1 VANGG
6 SVNVG
11 TGEITLPYHL
21 EDGGNAA
28 EIGDA
33 VIYSA
38 GGGTPIGGL
47 VEGETYYI
55 LSISQI
61 GDSLNK
67 VALLWFVY
75 EMTGSALK
83 MTVVGL
89 LQTLPPL
96 LLGPLIGV
104 YLDRVRKK
112 PVMIGVDLLRTLMVL
127 LIPLLYAMGG
137 LTLDRLYFLVFATA
151 IFSTIFGPALTS
163 AVPLIVPKEK
173 LIAANALL
181 QTTTNVGLLV
191 GPAVSGLGI
200 ALIGAQNVL
209 FADAATFFIS
219 ALCLFPIRMHE
230 TLDRWSA
237 ASKGLTEGITSDL
250 LAGFRF
256 VFVEQKTVLLLMLTA
271 TLYSVGISA
280 FIFLLPVFAKDVLGV
295 GPIQLGW
302 LWSALG
308 VGMLLASLGL
318 TSISQGDVPWRLRF
332 MSGALA
338 VGGIAMA
345 ALGFFE
351 APVAAGAL
359 IAVIGG
365 STAMFTPLVWT
376 MLQELTPEH
385 LLGRV
390 FTSFATGGM
399 ASSMAG
405 MAGFGWAADTIGP
418 AASLGGISI
427 ILLMTAA
434 TAWLFSFYKSHA
446 RGMAVSTPPSIASQ
460 PSITQT

>member
-1 VANGG
+1 M
-6 SVNVG
+6 S
-11 TGEITLPYHL
+11 E
-21 EDGGNAA
+21 AA
-28 EIGDA
+28 IDSPEPHSTARRGHGWELIKTRNFGFLF
-33 VIYSA
+33 A
-38 GGGTPIGGL
+38 GQT
-47 VEGETYYI
+47 
-55 LSISQI
+55 ISQI

-96 LLGPLIGV
+96 LFGPLIGV

-127 LIPLLYAMGG
+127 MIPLLYAMGA
-137 LTLDRLYFLVFATA
+137 LTLDRLYVLVFATA
-151 IFSTIFGPALTS
+151 IFSTVFGPALTS
-163 AVPLIVPKEK
+163 AVPLIVAKDR
-173 LIAANALL
+173 LVAANALM

-209 FADAATFFIS
+209 YVDAATFFFS
-219 ALCLFPIRMHE
+219 ALCLFPIQVHE
-230 TLDRWSA
+230 TLNRGRVTSD
-237 ASKGLTEGITSDL
+237 GLMGGITSDL

-256 VFVEQKTVLLLMLTA
+256 VFVEQKTVLMLMLTA
-271 TLYSVGISA
+271 SLYSVGISA
-280 FIFLLPVFAKDVLGV
+280 FIFLLPVFAKEVLGV
-295 GPIQLGW
+295 GPVQLGW

-308 VGMLLASLGL
+308 VGMLLASLSL
-318 TSISQGDVPWRLRF
+318 TSVTQGDVSWRLRF

-338 VGGIAMA
+338 IGGLAVA
-345 ALGFFE
+345 ALGFLD

-376 MLQELTPEH
+376 MLQELTPTH

-399 ASSMAG
+399 AASMAG

-418 AASLGGISI
+418 ATCLGGISL

-434 TAWLFSFYKSHA
+434 SAWLFSFYKSHA
-446 RGMAVSTPPSIASQ
+446 QTLVGPSRGSFAA
-460 PSITQT
+460 

>member
-1 VANGG
+1 MSDVATA
-6 SVNVG
+6 S
-11 TGEITLPYHL
+11 TEIR
-21 EDGGNAA
+21 
-28 EIGDA
+28 
-33 VIYSA
+33 SA
-38 GGGTPIGGL
+38 SSRTRGWEL
-47 VEGETYYI
+47 VKTRDFGFLFAGQT
-55 LSISQI
+55 ISQI
-61 GDSLNK
+61 GDSLTK

-75 EMTGSALK
+75 DLTGSALK
-83 MTVVGL
+83 MTMVGL

-127 LIPLLYAMGG
+127 LIPVLYAMGA
-137 LTLDRLYFLVFATA
+137 LTLDRLYVLVFATA
-151 IFSTIFGPALTS
+151 IFSTVFGPALTS
-163 AVPLIVPKEK
+163 AVPLIVPKDR

-181 QTTTNVGLLV
+181 QTTTNMGLLV
-191 GPAVSGLGI
+191 GPALSGLGI

-209 FADAATFFIS
+209 FIDAATFFLS
-219 ALCLFPIRMHE
+219 ALCLFPIRVRE
-230 TLDRWSA
+230 TLVHAHGAR
-237 ASKGLTEGITSDL
+237 KRLTEGIAGDL
-250 LAGFRF
+250 LVGFRF
-256 VFVEQKTVLLLMLTA
+256 VFVEQKTVMLLMLTA
-271 TLYSVGISA
+271 TLYSVGVSA

-308 VGMLLASLGL
+308 VGMLLASLVL
-318 TSISQGDVPWRLRF
+318 TSISKGDVPWRLRF

-338 VGGIAMA
+338 IGGIAVA
-345 ALGFFE
+345 ALGFLE

-359 IAVIGG
+359 LAVIGG

-376 MLQELTPEH
+376 MLQELTPTH

-418 AASLGGISI
+418 AASLGGISV

-434 TAWLFSFYKSHA
+434 TTWLFSFYKSHA
-446 RGMAVSTPPSIASQ
+446 RGFAVATAGSFPS
-460 PSITQT
+460 

>member
-1 VANGG
+1 M
-6 SVNVG
+6 S
-11 TGEITLPYHL
+11 
-21 EDGGNAA
+21 
-28 EIGDA
+28 DA
-33 VIYSA
+33 VIDSQEAHSPARRGHGWELVKTRNFGFLFA
-38 GGGTPIGGL
+38 GQT
-47 VEGETYYI
+47 
-55 LSISQI
+55 ISQI

-96 LLGPLIGV
+96 LFGPLIGV

-127 LIPLLYAMGG
+127 LIPLLYAMEA
-137 LTLDRLYFLVFATA
+137 LTLDRLYILVFATA
-151 IFSTIFGPALTS
+151 IFSTVFGPALTS
-163 AVPLIVPKEK
+163 AVPLIVAKER
-173 LIAANALL
+173 LVAANALL

-209 FADAATFFIS
+209 YADAATFFIS
-219 ALCLFPIRMHE
+219 ALCLFPIRMNE
-230 TLDRWSA
+230 TLDRSRVTGN
-237 ASKGLTEGITSDL
+237 GLTGGITSDL

-256 VFVEQKTVLLLMLTA
+256 VFVEQKTVLMLMLTA

-280 FIFLLPVFAKDVLGV
+280 FIFLLPVFAKEVLGV
-295 GPIQLGW
+295 GPVQLGW

-308 VGMLLASLGL
+308 VGMLLASLSL
-318 TSISQGDVPWRLRF
+318 TSVTQGDVSWRLRF

-338 VGGIAMA
+338 IGGLAVA
-345 ALGFFE
+345 ALGFLD

-376 MLQELTPEH
+376 MLQELTPTH

-399 ASSMAG
+399 AASMAG
-405 MAGFGWAADTIGP
+405 MAGFGWAADAIGP
-418 AASLGGISI
+418 ATCLGGISL

-434 TAWLFSFYKSHA
+434 SAWLFSFYKSHA
-446 RGMAVSTPPSIASQ
+446 QNLVVPSRGSFAA
-460 PSITQT
+460 

>member
-1 VANGG
+1 M
-6 SVNVG
+6 S
-11 TGEITLPYHL
+11 
-21 EDGGNAA
+21 
-28 EIGDA
+28 DA
-33 VIYSA
+33 VIDSQEAHSPTRRSHGWELVKTKDFGFLFA
-38 GGGTPIGGL
+38 GQT
-47 VEGETYYI
+47 
-55 LSISQI
+55 ISQI

-96 LLGPLIGV
+96 LFGPLIGV

-127 LIPLLYAMGG
+127 LIPLLYAMEA
-137 LTLDRLYFLVFATA
+137 LTLDRLYVLVFATA
-151 IFSTIFGPALTS
+151 IFSTVFGPALTS
-163 AVPLIVPKEK
+163 AVPLIVAKER
-173 LIAANALL
+173 LVAANALL

-209 FADAATFFIS
+209 YADAATFFIS

-230 TLDRWSA
+230 TLDRSRVTGN
-237 ASKGLTEGITSDL
+237 GLTGGITSDL

-256 VFVEQKTVLLLMLTA
+256 VFVEQKTVLMLMLTA

-280 FIFLLPVFAKDVLGV
+280 FIFLLPVFAKEVLGV
-295 GPIQLGW
+295 GPVQLGW

-308 VGMLLASLGL
+308 VGMLLASLSL
-318 TSISQGDVPWRLRF
+318 TSVTQGDVSWRLRF

-338 VGGIAMA
+338 IGGLAVA
-345 ALGFFE
+345 ALGFLD
-351 APVAAGAL
+351 APVAAAAL

-376 MLQELTPEH
+376 MLQELTPTH

-399 ASSMAG
+399 AASMAG

-418 AASLGGISI
+418 ATCLGGISL

-434 TAWLFSFYKSHA
+434 SAWLFSFYKSHA
-446 RGMAVSTPPSIASQ
+446 QNLVVPSRGSFAA
-460 PSITQT
+460 

>member
-1 VANGG
+1 MSDVATDSTEVPSTSSRARGWELVKTRDFG
-6 SVNVG
+6 F
-11 TGEITLPYHL
+11 LF
-21 EDGGNAA
+21 
-28 EIGDA
+28 
-33 VIYSA
+33 A
-38 GGGTPIGGL
+38 GQT
-47 VEGETYYI
+47 
-55 LSISQI
+55 ISQI

-75 EMTGSALK
+75 DLTGSALK
-83 MTVVGL
+83 MTMVGL

-96 LLGPLIGV
+96 LFGPLIGV

-112 PVMIGVDLLRTLMVL
+112 PVMITVDLLRTLMVL
-127 LIPLLYAMGG
+127 LIPVLYAMGA
-137 LTLDRLYFLVFATA
+137 LTLDRLYVLVFATA
-151 IFSTIFGPALTS
+151 IFSTVFGPALTS
-163 AVPLIVPKEK
+163 AVPLIVPKHR
-173 LIAANALL
+173 LVAANALL

-191 GPAVSGLGI
+191 GPAASGLGI

-209 FADAATFFIS
+209 YVDAATFFIS
-219 ALCLFPIRMHE
+219 ALCIFPIRVRE
-230 TLDRWSA
+230 TFDRIRA
-237 ASKGLTEGITSDL
+237 ASNGLTEGIASDL
-250 LAGFRF
+250 ISGFRF
-256 VFVEQKTVLLLMLTA
+256 VFVEQKTVTLLMLTA

-280 FIFLLPVFAKDVLGV
+280 FIFLLPVFAKEVLGV

-308 VGMLLASLGL
+308 VGMLLASLVL
-318 TSISQGDVPWRLRF
+318 TSVSKGDVPWRLRF

-338 VGGIAMA
+338 IGGIAVA
-345 ALGFFE
+345 ALGFLE

-376 MLQELTPEH
+376 MLQELTPTH

-418 AASLGGISI
+418 AASLAGISV
-427 ILLMTAA
+427 ILLLTAA

-446 RGMAVSTPPSIASQ
+446 RGLTVATAGSFSS
-460 PSITQT
+460 